1 MVTAHQLI
9 WINTRDDI
17 INALADAVIS
27 MRESN
32 AYSDAQIL
40 AYVDDYITR
49 QCDISFLSFEP
60 LEDKFARIDMFGDIY
75 TALNVGG
82 G

>member
-1 MVTAHQLI
+1 MVNAHQLI

-17 INALADAVIS
+17 INALADAVTS

-32 AYSDAQIL
+32 AYTESQIL

-49 QCDISFLSFEP
+49 QCDISFLNFAPS
-60 LEDKFARIDMFGDIY
+60 EDKFARIDMFGNIY